1 MAWRLTVSHHQ
12 PYAAGPGARP
22 TAAQPSS
29 RRGGCKSLSRV
40 QDFVTPWT
48 VAHQTS
54 LSFTISW
61 HLLRL
66 ISIELV
72 MPSNHLILCH
82 SLLRLP
88 SIFPSGVSFNES
100 ALHIRWPKYQSFS
113 ISPSSEYSGWI
124 SFRKS
129 ANLKGNLDALERGKH
144 VQRQIIIQKQKL
156 A

>member
-12 PYAAGPGARP
+12 PYAAGSGARP

-61 HLLRL
+61 HLLKFIPIESVCQTYKLAQQRKPLTKRKDNTLSLEDILWEKTFTTDKGL
-66 ISIELV
+66 IYKIYRQ
-72 MPSNHLILCH
+72 LIQFHHNYTKKPTQLKNGQK
-82 SLLRLP
+82 
-88 SIFPSGVSFNES
+88 I
-100 ALHIRWPKYQSFS
+100 
-113 ISPSSEYSGWI
+113 
-124 SFRKS
+124 FRKEE
-129 ANLKGNLDALERGKH
+129 K
-144 VQRQIIIQKQKL
+144 
-156 A
+156 